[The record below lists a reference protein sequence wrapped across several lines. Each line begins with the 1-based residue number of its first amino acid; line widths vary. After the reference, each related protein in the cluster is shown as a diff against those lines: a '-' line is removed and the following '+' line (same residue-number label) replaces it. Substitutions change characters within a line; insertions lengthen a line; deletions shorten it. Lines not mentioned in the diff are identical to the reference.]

1 MNDKNKCETPCQLR
15 DSKKHKKASTESRQC
30 LVKITLAT
38 INLFFFVV
46 FSSILI
52 LLVFLNTK
60 IVLFDEKAKR
70 YQKNQAKRKE
80 ERCRRRRRTHE
91 GRHKKIYFDKIL
103 NSFSLSSIFWLFMCK
118 NILKIQWNWWRTAM
132 FACQQKRNSF
142 SEKLRRN
149 KIFLESSAWSCCGRL
164 IRTENI
170 AKLCLVTI
178 IIRTRSFS
186 FFHLNTLIPIS

>member
-1 MNDKNKCETPCQLR
+1 MIKINV
-15 DSKKHKKASTESRQC
+15 KHPANCAIAKSTKKASTESRQC

-103 NSFSLSSIFWLFMCK
+103 NSFSLSSIF
-118 NILKIQWNWWRTAM
+118 
-132 FACQQKRNSF
+132 
-142 SEKLRRN
+142 
-149 KIFLESSAWSCCGRL
+149 
-164 IRTENI
+164 
-170 AKLCLVTI
+170 
-178 IIRTRSFS
+178 
-186 FFHLNTLIPIS
+186 